1 MAQLLQAVIDTQK
14 NNYKSIGQVN
24 AGDTLELELELR
36 MNGKPIIFDSIE
48 AELLIKKS
56 DNNRIRQTKDIIYED
71 GKFKIIVD
79 EQGVTYPGIVTN
91 QLVINDEGRV
101 STCLFYFIVG
111 TSLDREILQSID
123 KVEVLEQLDEYVLQ
137 AFENL
142 REFEERIEA
151 GDATIRKLNDD
162 MIAAEKVRDAAEA
175 KRQENYNT
183 AEAGRNTKYASSETD
198 RDNRY
203 REAEDSRDQLY
214 LQEKIARNNKFN
226 LEKEDRENN
235 FNALKTK
242 MEDATNTSKTEEGKR
257 AVVFSDLREA
267 MEFLKATMT
276 QNNNDM
282 VDNEAERIA
291 AELQRQANFETMQQ
305 ENNSFKER
313 IDAQYETLIN
323 ENNEFKQEVIDGQ
336 VIGERLLAHYVH
348 NSNKEIHFIQFDFET
363 GIGTTSEPHGI
374 VTANEILIAPND
386 WTLENRNYNCRAVPI
401 EWTRNN
407 DRIKLVRIDDH
418 TLKVTKNDGIT
429 IIPVDLSNIS
439 NKFVDV
445 SNFHFEIPYAWNL
458 TNFPFDT
465 THIRVLIKGYIKSA
479 GQYRYT
485 SWNTIDFNG
494 REVGQSYL
502 NLLGA
507 PYPNNAGSTHCVFGI
522 EDWTLDFRDG
532 VVRFNVYSVFEGRRA
547 GYENIVWDTATE
559 NTYRIYPRYG
569 EDIKRL
575 SRFGTYSDHYAYTSN
590 GTHIYIYDLGGS
602 K

>member
-1 MAQLLQAVIDTQK
+1 MRTIDDRIFKGKAYVFNGINFNEDVVFYKNDAGTSTIEIDFFKDDSNIYPLENSKVAISILKKDGNLTSDFMEVVEINKATYTFSLNSLDVIGRNTATILVYGDNGDRITFGSFK
-14 NNYKSIGQVN
+14 FKVKDDIKEDGIESSTEYPILSRLITEVNNLNSSIN
-24 AGDTLELELELR
+24 NSEELR
-36 MNGKPIIFDSIE
+36 ND
-48 AELLIKKS
+48 AE
-56 DNNRIRQTKDIIYED
+56 
-71 GKFKIIVD
+71 
-79 EQGVTYPGIVTN
+79 
-91 QLVINDEGRV
+91 
-101 STCLFYFIVG
+101 
-111 TSLDREILQSID
+111 
-123 KVEVLEQLDEYVLQ
+123 
-137 AFENL
+137 
-142 REFEERIEA
+142 
-151 GDATIRKLNDD
+151 
-162 MIAAEKVRDAAEA
+162 EKRDAAEQ
-175 KRQENYNT
+175 KREEFRLLLERKLENGEFTGATGEQGPQGIQGERGLQGPQGERGPQGPQGERGLQGERGPQGEQGIQGPQGPKGDTPDMT
-183 AEAGRNTKYASSETD
+183 AF
-198 RDNRY
+198 
-203 REAEDSRDQLY
+203 
-214 LQEKIARNNKFN
+214 EKKIN
-226 LEKEDRENN
+226 
-235 FNALKTK
+235 
-242 MEDATNTSKTEEGKR
+242 
-257 AVVFSDLREA
+257 
-267 MEFLKATMT
+267 
-276 QNNNDM
+276 
-282 VDNEAERIA
+282 
-291 AELQRQANFETMQQ
+291 
-305 ENNSFKER
+305 
-313 IDAQYETLIN
+313 AQYEHLIN

>member
-1 MAQLLQAVIDTQK
+1 K
-14 NNYKSIGQVN
+14 
-24 AGDTLELELELR
+24 
-36 MNGKPIIFDSIE
+36 E
-48 AELLIKKS
+48 AL
-56 DNNRIRQTKDIIYED
+56 T
-71 GKFKIIVD
+71 
-79 EQGVTYPGIVTN
+79 T
-91 QLVINDEGRV
+91 IN
-101 STCLFYFIVG
+101 
-111 TSLDREILQSID
+111 
-123 KVEVLEQLDEYVLQ
+123 
-137 AFENL
+137 
-142 REFEERIEA
+142 
-151 GDATIRKLNDD
+151 
-162 MIAAEKVRDAAEA
+162 
-175 KRQENYNT
+175 NT
-183 AEAGRNTKYASSETD
+183 ANSNEEVRK
-198 RDNRY
+198 
-203 REAEDSRDQLY
+203 
-214 LQEKIARNNKFN
+214 K
-226 LEKEDRENN
+226 KEE
-235 FNALKTK
+235 
-242 MEDATNTSKTEEGKR
+242 
-257 AVVFSDLREA
+257 
-267 MEFLKATMT
+267 
-276 QNNNDM
+276 
-282 VDNEAERIA
+282 ERIA
-291 AELQRQANFETMQQ
+291 AEQQRQANFETMQQ